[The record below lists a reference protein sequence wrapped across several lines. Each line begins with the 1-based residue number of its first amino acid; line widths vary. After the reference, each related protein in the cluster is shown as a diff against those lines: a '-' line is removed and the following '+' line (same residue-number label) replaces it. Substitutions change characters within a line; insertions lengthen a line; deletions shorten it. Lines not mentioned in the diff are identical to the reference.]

1 MGPSNRPQ
9 GTEVGE
15 LCQSGISG
23 KCFAERFL
31 CLIQQKGVLE
41 KYFPAGSSDAPLGM
55 EALFTSNIPAGS
67 GVSSSAA
74 LIVASTLAFIVVN
87 GKASSVTK
95 GDLVGMSILNEKKVG
110 VHSGG
115 FVLKSGHTITA

>member
-1 MGPSNRPQ
+1 
-9 GTEVGE
+9 
-15 LCQSGISG
+15 
-23 KCFAERFL
+23 
-31 CLIQQKGVLE
+31 
-41 KYFPAGSSDAPLGM
+41 M

-74 LIVASTLAFIVVN
+74 LIVASTLAFLVVN
-87 GKASSVTK
+87 GKLSSVSK

-115 FVLKSGHTITA
+115 FVFELGPQHSIFITFESSEWINLRLY